1 MLPQSL
7 PGIRRIYTCHCS
19 SLPSHLMLSAICG
32 GTYAMYRSALTPV
45 PFAGHPTYRR
55 EGTVMNNSR
64 AEKSTLEFRT
74 GSPLPED
81 VRLAIVVECVNGQVW
96 LIGTREPNYP
106 VIEYTDSSGSPGGD
120 PAVRTCKV
128 THTDIKSGLP
138 VLL

>member
-1 MLPQSL
+1 MLAQSL
-7 PGIRRIYTCHCS
+7 PGIRRIYTCPCA

-32 GTYAMYRSALTPV
+32 SAFAMFRSGLTRI
-45 PFAGHPTYRR
+45 PFAGMPTYRR
-55 EGTVMNNSR
+55 EGSVMNNSR

-74 GSPLPED
+74 DYPIPED
-81 VRLAIVVECVNGQVW
+81 VRLAFVVECVNGDVR

-106 VIEYTDSSGSPGGD
+106 VIEYTDTSGSPGGD

-128 THTDIKSGLP
+128 THTDIKSGIP